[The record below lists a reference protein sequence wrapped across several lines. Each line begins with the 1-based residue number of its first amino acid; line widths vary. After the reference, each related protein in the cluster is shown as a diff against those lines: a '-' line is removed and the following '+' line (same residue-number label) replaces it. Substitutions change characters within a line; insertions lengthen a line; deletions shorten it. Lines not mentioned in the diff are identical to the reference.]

1 MEASGGSPN
10 FGHQHH
16 VGQNGPDGEPAW
28 RSWLYIGLM
37 IVAAAVAAYVIWWA
51 AEETAAQQVQLE
63 ESLPQVVAEPKPS
76 TAPELTVEVLLTGR
90 NHIWDIGFLPDK
102 TPIFTERAGSISAL
116 KGAAALQLAKPGDVE
131 STGGEGGMLGLAVDT
146 KFAENRHIY
155 TCFNTKNGDIR
166 VVRWK
171 VNTAV
176 TTLEDRKDII
186 TGIPEI
192 SGGRHSGCR
201 LAFGPDD
208 YLWVGTGD
216 AAKDNTT
223 QSPTSLGGKI
233 LRVDRDGKA
242 VPTGNQGG
250 AFDPRV
256 FSYGHRNVQGLAF
269 FAKPVNGVVGVSI
282 EHGSS
287 VDDEVNPLVNGNF
300 GWLPGNNYNELGIPL
315 TDKTRFPDAVESL
328 WSSGSTTIAPSGGTF
343 LKGNKWKLWE
353 GRLAMAVLKDKHVRL
368 LEFNNQN
375 KLVSQEQI
383 FKNEFG
389 RIRTAAMGPENNLY
403 LTTDNSGDDKIIRV
417 VPK

>member
-1 MEASGGSPN
+1 MEASGSPN

-16 VGQNGPDGEPAW
+16 VGQNGPGGEPAW

-37 IVAAAVAAYVIWWA
+37 IIAAAVAAYVIWWA
-51 AEETAAQQVQLE
+51 AEETASQQVQLE
-63 ESLPQVVAEPKPS
+63 NTAQTVVPPKSTDTPQ
-76 TAPELTVEVLLTGR
+76 LTVEVLLAGR
-90 NHIWDIGFLPDK
+90 DHIWDIGFLPDK
-102 TPIFTERAGSISAL
+102 TAIFTERPGSISAL
-116 KGAAALQLAKPGDVE
+116 KNGAAVQLAKPGDVE
-131 STGGEGGMLGLAVDT
+131 STGGEGGMLGLAVDS
-146 KFAENRHIY
+146 KFSENRQVY
-155 TCFNTKNGDIR
+155 TCFNAKSGDVR

-171 VNTAV
+171 LNADVTA
-176 TTLEDRKDII
+176 LQDRKDII
-186 TGIPEI
+186 TGIPAI

-208 YLWVGTGD
+208 FLWVGTGD

-233 LRVDRDGKA
+233 LRVDREGKA
-242 VPTGNQGG
+242 APTGNQGG
-250 AFDPRV
+250 AFDARV

-315 TDKTRFPDAVESL
+315 TDKTRFPDAVEAM
-328 WSSGSTTIAPSGGTF
+328 WSSGSPTIAPSGGAF
-343 LKGNKWKLWE
+343 LKGTKWKVWE

-389 RIRTAAMGPENNLY
+389 RIRSAVLGPENNLY